1 MVFVGVTITI
11 VYLTPKLAVKIKP
24 MNNLLAPLRAL
35 FKIKDLRRRLIFT
48 AIIIA
53 VFRFI
58 AHIPAPGINLT
69 ALRTAFDSSAILSL
83 LDVFSGG
90 TMGNFSI
97 MALGLNPYIN
107 ASIILQMLG
116 MVIPKLEALQKEGD
130 YGRQKI
136 NQYTRLLTI
145 PLCFLQAIALI
156 FILNKQ
162 GLTTTTEPLQ
172 LASII
177 FTLAAG
183 TSLLIWMGE
192 QLNDYGLGNGISMI
206 IFVGIVCRIP
216 IDVVQTFITMDQTK
230 IFSYLIFLLFAVAA
244 VYAIVR
250 VGEATREI
258 PIQSARRGA
267 SSLSAVSGGSLPLRL
282 NQSGVIPII
291 FAVSFM
297 MVPSLL
303 SRVLANINNPGLAQF
318 ANTISQALS
327 TGSLAYNV
335 LYFILVVAFC
345 YFYTAVVFNPEKIAK
360 DLRSSGSFIPGV
372 RPGNDTVNYLNFV
385 LNRITLAG
393 AGFLGLVAIL
403 PSIISQATS
412 ITSLSMGGTSILI
425 VVSVVLEIL
434 KSINSQLF
442 MYSYDKFLD

>member
-116 MVIPKLEALQKEGD
+116 MVIPKLESLQKEGD

>member
-1 MVFVGVTITI
+1 
-11 VYLTPKLAVKIKP
+11 

>member
-1 MVFVGVTITI
+1 
-11 VYLTPKLAVKIKP
+11 

-116 MVIPKLEALQKEGD
+116 MVIPKLESLQKEGD